1 MPECEFAE
9 GCNLRGRLFRSLPRL
24 VQEYEGTYCD
34 ADRSQCAR
42 YMVASE
48 FGPEKVPLD
57 LLPFQIDRAKEAI
70 AGIRKWSRN
79 EALSSVTKKDKPMKK
94 KRSGSDRRTG
104 VDRRQ
109 SQVPYTG
116 PERRRGKDRRS
127 GIDRRNP
134 S

>member
-9 GCNLRGRLFRSLPRL
+9 GCDLRGRLFRPSPKL

-34 ADRSQCAR
+34 ADCSQCAR

-48 FGPEKVPLD
+48 FGPDKVPLD

-70 AGIRKWSRN
+70 AGIRKWAGD
-79 EALSSVTKKDKPMKK
+79 EALSPVTKKGKPMKE
-94 KRSGSDRRTG
+94 KRSGSDRRASA
-104 VDRRQ
+104 DRRK

-116 PERRRGKDRRS
+116 PERRGRKDRRS
-127 GIDRRNP
+127 GINRRNP

>member
-9 GCNLRGRLFRSLPRL
+9 GCDLRGRLFRPSPML

-42 YMVASE
+42 YMVARE
-48 FGPEKVPLD
+48 FGSDKVPLD

-70 AGIRKWSRN
+70 AGIRKWSRD
-79 EALSSVTKKDKPMKK
+79 EALWSVTKKGKPMKE
-94 KRSGSDRRTG
+94 KRSGSDRRTSA
-104 VDRRQ
+104 DRRR

-116 PERRRGKDRRS
+116 PERRREKDRRS
-127 GIDRRNP
+127 GINRRNP